1 MSPMQNEPS
10 NSFIYPK
17 LAQVNKQLTNYL
29 VLAGTEKAGKKM
41 LDLLLIVSQHQD
53 VIPSKSYLPLM
64 FFHSDPSWSKVA
76 TW

>member
-1 MSPMQNEPS
+1 
-10 NSFIYPK
+10 
-17 LAQVNKQLTNYL
+17 
-29 VLAGTEKAGKKM
+29 M

-64 FFHSDPSWSKVA
+64 SFHSDPSWSKVA